1 MAHLI
6 AGFPALDSK
15 TVTLYYTKD
24 PLLENLPVLIFYGA
38 STTRNATRSSARIQ
52 AHIYSLAGLKSFHNL
67 TIAPTSPLYA
77 AVNHLPSDK
86 QGDETSRGLAISL
99 LSYFAGLS
107 GPVKDVLKELASRR
121 RPNRICPAMFDEM
134 HAGDLASQMVEA
146 GEPEETFK
154 RLSTALPEQVLS
166 WIDVDV
172 LLPQSSIQRVLSQDG
187 SEVTPAFGE
196 DGLPLFHFGPYT
208 SIVNQIGHPA
218 FLPTSKLRRAPSRP
232 TAHSKS
238 RSLAKDQKIALRREM
253 CELLDTEKNYVA
265 KLQELVDNVA
275 VAFRQSYRTDTQSK
289 GLRLGE
295 NPVDQLFP
303 ESLTRIL
310 AVNDGF
316 VNELEDMMSTTED
329 EAIQDIEGLAEGLAR
344 LQLNQV
350 NTTSRRRDPTGTL
363 SFAKTLLKWLPQFLD
378 PYQDYMRSSAN
389 LSTAVAAARA
399 DGVPHLSQAISD
411 LGEQRLRSMLIEP
424 VQRLPRYSLLL
435 DNMISQLPASHIA
448 LSSLLKSKDLIAD
461 ICALES
467 ATGADSTRAS
477 SALRRLVRN
486 WPSWLSPRGRLIAVV
501 DAVELDPPYGN
512 LSAGVESLLL
522 LFPDTLIM
530 LRKENADSLN
540 ARGLMVEIDRP
551 PTHVLHPPTTDEGLL
566 YSTAFDLSKLRLSES
581 ADGCVVR
588 MIYAAA
594 GIPQKQDALRTFNPA
609 DMHVKVLSLLGSY
622 EGKAYRLSQEV
633 AKAKIEGRF
642 PETIRESD
650 RWSLQ
655 MTDAV
660 SGSVGLVTA
669 IHEGDLGK
677 RNSILSR
684 GRVEVEIG
692 TLINPRS
699 ILSRDSRVEIGAHIQ
714 YHEPDSMKLDIEGFG
729 GLRFSDISSIGGL
742 GHLLVS
748 RGMLSTPIWIAIHV
762 DANTLAVTQILKVQG
777 QPATQLSALLDISL
791 NLEILRVQ
799 SIKRLDD
806 GTGSRSAR
814 PKSPIKLVAN
824 LFGGSVGQPDTPSK
838 SSNQTPKIKEVPP
851 IPPPKP
857 VNFSNRDQAKQPPD
871 DKVTLLGTGGKEARD
886 PLADLEATFN
896 AYVIALRSRSGNVV
910 GRILRNRAAAD
921 ELEVNELYN
930 MLLDNP
936 PRVQAAAEVSIDVL
950 FAAFEKFL
958 AKAWEERMGA
968 LLTPDTLV
976 TMASGTGSGRPA
988 DFVHN
993 VRNAVEDMSPQ
1004 NRRAFCSTIKLLS
1017 DLLEAS
1023 GNDSDRGALTA
1034 SFAEALIREGNP
1046 HDYITFFDRMVD
1058 DYDSLFDE
1066 SGFINTDNSELGSA
1080 SDSLQR
1086 HRSFNTGSLSSNASS
1101 LKRRFGFGGL
1111 SRENSKSESES
1122 KVASVWRTLSK
1133 NAKSPSNDQPKP
1145 ASLSKGSLIRS
1156 RSTDTDPR
1164 MLPPLRPSSRDK
1176 PTPPHASPR
1185 ETPSSRPTS
1194 SHMNMSVL
1202 TTIGEGTPTQ
1212 VPSSFKKKRRS
1223 SLSDLKPIQDSAID
1237 TPWLPLQPRRLPQPT
1252 VNAGTP
1258 PRTPSSRGHSNR
1270 QTPSVDYSQR
1280 FGSPRRF
1287 GSQRLKSPQ
1296 HFASP
1301 PQKENSP
1308 SQGGSP
1314 KKTGSPSIP
1323 RYNYNKPA
1331 AADAGEVTI
1340 KSFSPKKRVPSSSG
1354 TSTPRGGLSERTWPP
1369 NSATNTTANR
1379 AENTAPTK
1387 TTQPSSQKLRMQ
1399 SPQKLRERLSAEQ
1412 KALSGAESSLQAE
1425 IAKIGEE
1432 MSVFRL
1438 SRPDSKHQ
1446 PSSNQLSLQ
1455 TLESRLTSLSKSLA
1469 SLSSDLQN
1477 NYSSLAKDVESSLLV
1492 SERKARKLDEL
1503 YKEANA
1509 ENEMLYDRFNDELGR
1524 VLAGVKE
1531 EGRKGGEG
1539 EEGKGGEGKGVGE
1552 LKRKL
1557 KEGQEEGGRLR
1568 RENARLKREVVGL
1581 RSQLAG
1587 G

>member
-1 MAHLI
+1 MAHLT
-6 AGFPALDSK
+6 AGFPALDLK
-15 TVTLYYTKD
+15 TVTLYYTRD

-121 RPNRICPAMFDEM
+121 RPNRMCPAMFDEM

-146 GEPEETFK
+146 AEPEEAFK
-154 RLSTALPEQVLS
+154 RLSTALPDQVLS
-166 WIDVDV
+166 WTDVDV
-172 LLPQSSIQRVLSQDG
+172 VLPQGTIQRALSQDG

-275 VAFRQSYRTDTQSK
+275 VTFRQSYRTDIQSK

-295 NPVDQLFP
+295 SPVDQLFP

-316 VNELEDMMSTTED
+316 VNELEEIMSTTED

-344 LQLNQV
+344 LQLDQV
-350 NTTSRRRDPTGTL
+350 NTASRRRDPTGTL

-486 WPSWLSPRGRLIAVV
+486 WPSWLSPRGRLVAVV
-501 DAVELDPPYGN
+501 DAVELDPPYGT
-512 LSAGVESLLL
+512 LSAGAQSLLL

-530 LRKENADSLN
+530 LRKENTDSLN

-551 PTHVLHPPTTDEGLL
+551 PTNVLHPPTTDKGLL
-566 YSTAFDLSKLRLSES
+566 YSTAFDLSKLRLSDS

-609 DMHVKVLSLLGSY
+609 DIHVKVLSLLGSY
-622 EGKAYRLSQEV
+622 EGKASRLSQEV
-633 AKAKIEGRF
+633 AKARIEGRF

-669 IHEGDLGK
+669 IHEQGDLGK
-677 RNSILSR
+677 RSSILSR
-684 GRVEVEIG
+684 CRVEIEIG
-692 TLINPRS
+692 TQVNPRS
-699 ILSRDSRVEIGAHIQ
+699 ILCRDSRVEIGAQIQ

-748 RGMLSTPIWIAIHV
+748 RGMLSIPIWIATHV
-762 DANTLAVTQILKVQG
+762 DTNTLAVTQILKVQG
-777 QPATQLSALLDISL
+777 QPASQLSALSDISL
-791 NLEILRVQ
+791 NLGILRAQ

-806 GTGSRSAR
+806 GTGSRSTR
-814 PKSPIKLVAN
+814 PRSPIKLVAN

-838 SSNQTPKIKEVPP
+838 SNNQTPKIKEVPP

-857 VNFSNRDQAKQPPD
+857 VSFSKQDQPRQPPE

-886 PLADLEATFN
+886 PLADLETTFN

-930 MLLDNP
+930 MLLENL

-993 VRNAVEDMSPQ
+993 VRKAVEDVSPQ

-1046 HDYITFFDRMVD
+1046 HDYITLFDRMVD

-1066 SGFINTDNSELGSA
+1066 SGFINTDTSELS
-1080 SDSLQR
+1080 STTDSLQR

-1176 PTPPHASPR
+1176 PTPPNASPR
-1185 ETPSSRPTS
+1185 ETTGSRPTS

-1202 TTIGEGTPTQ
+1202 TTIGEGTPTK

-1280 FGSPRRF
+1280 FGSPGRF
-1287 GSQRLKSPQ
+1287 GSQRLKSPH

-1308 SQGGSP
+1308 SQAGSS

-1323 RYNYNKPA
+1323 RYNYNKPT

-1354 TSTPRGGLSERTWPP
+1354 TSTQRGGLSERTWPP
-1369 NSATNTTANR
+1369 NTATNPTANR
-1379 AENTAPTK
+1379 AENTSPTK

-1438 SRPDSKHQ
+1438 SRPDAKHQ
-1446 PSSNQLSLQ
+1446 SSSSSNNHDQQSLSLQ
-1455 TLESRLTSLSKSLA
+1455 ALESRLTFLSTSLA
-1469 SLSSDLQN
+1469 SLTSDLQG
-1477 NYSSLAKDVESSLLV
+1477 NYASLAKDVE
-1492 SERKARKLDEL
+1492 
-1503 YKEANA
+1503 
-1509 ENEMLYDRFNDELGR
+1509 
-1524 VLAGVKE
+1524 
-1531 EGRKGGEG
+1531 
-1539 EEGKGGEGKGVGE
+1539 
-1552 LKRKL
+1552 
-1557 KEGQEEGGRLR
+1557 
-1568 RENARLKREVVGL
+1568 
-1581 RSQLAG
+1581 
-1587 G
+1587 